1 MARPENAQIE
11 EPAEKVIPIT
21 DPETETAGSPG
32 SVTKR
37 PFELDKKRGSGGGN
51 MPLMLMVLAAIIIFG
66 IGMLAFLS
74 SKGTTRKKT
83 AAEAAKPDLGR
94 VTGTTA
100 PGDLVPS
107 DKVKPSPEEA
117 KPGGC
122 RRRSRHQERR
132 PRRRRSLR
140 RKTPIKRALLTAA
153 SSSTRWESL
162 KSPIQRQAGSRS
174 GRRRRISVAK
184 ANSKRS
190 RRKRTR

>member
-21 DPETETAGSPG
+21 DPEAETAGSPG

-37 PFELDKKRGSGGGN
+37 PFVLDKKRGSGGGN

-83 AAEAAKPDLGR
+83 AAEAAKPNLGR

-107 DKVKPSPEEA
+107 DKVKPSPDEA
-117 KPGGC
+117 KQGG
-122 RRRSRHQERR
+122 SVDAADIEKTKAPKIAQT
-132 PRRRRSLR
+132 P
-140 RKTPIKRALLTAA
+140 TPINRALLTAA
-153 SSSTRWESL
+153 SSSTR
-162 KSPIQRQAGSRS
+162 
-174 GRRRRISVAK
+174 
-184 ANSKRS
+184 
-190 RRKRTR
+190 